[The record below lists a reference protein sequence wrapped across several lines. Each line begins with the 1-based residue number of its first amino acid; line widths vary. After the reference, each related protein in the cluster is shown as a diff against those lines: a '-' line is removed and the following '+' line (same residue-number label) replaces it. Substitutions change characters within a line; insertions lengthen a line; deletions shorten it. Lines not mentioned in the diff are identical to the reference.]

1 MGSVPRPQGRV
12 IVTWSNVAVASIVL
26 EWLDT
31 ARPTHAFA
39 GRVIV
44 SVATSTHVVPS
55 DDWYADNVAPLRV
68 TLTQYGAVTINPA
81 VLVVVPPA
89 TRRRWKLFPFA
100 GVTIIVAWADPAVRS
115 PRIIT
120 PALTHAFV
128 DWTEATRATMVPS
141 PASG

>member
-1 MGSVPRPQGRV
+1 M
-12 IVTWSNVAVASIVL
+12 L

-31 ARPTHAFA
+31 ASPTNAFA
-39 GRVIV
+39 GSVMV
-44 SVATSTHVVPS
+44 SVPTSNHVVPS
-55 DDWYADNVAPLRV
+55 DDWYAESVAPRRISF
-68 TLTQYGAVTINPA
+68 TQYGAVTISPA

-89 TRRRWKLFPFA
+89 RRRRWKLFPFA
-100 GVTIIVAWADPAVRS
+100 GVTIIIACADPGVRS

-128 DWTEATRATMVPS
+128 DCTEATRATMVPS

>member
-1 MGSVPRPQGRV
+1 M
-12 IVTWSNVAVASIVL
+12 IVTWSNVAVASVVL

-31 ARPTHAFA
+31 ASPTHAFA
-39 GRVIV
+39 GRVSV
-44 SVATSTHVVPS
+44 SLPTSDHVVPS
-55 DDWYADNVAPLRV
+55 DDWYADSVAPLRV
-68 TLTQYGAVTINPA
+68 SFTQYGAVTISPA

-100 GVTIIVAWADPAVRS
+100 GVTIIIAWADPAVRS

-120 PALTHAFV
+120 PALTHALL
-128 DWTEATRATMVPS
+128 DCTEATRAMIVPS